1 MNHLGVALSINS
13 ESVRV
18 YSESFIRSHLMFQV
32 SKALEQLTSLIKRE
46 LKLPPFTIISM
57 RPATGIVC
65 KVKSIYDAIG

>member
-1 MNHLGVALSINS
+1 
-13 ESVRV
+13 
-18 YSESFIRSHLMFQV
+18 MFQV

-57 RPATGIVC
+57 RPATGKVC